1 MEPFSHQLYLQF
13 IAQRR
18 ELLCQSPAYEEAVA
32 GWDAALESGDALEP
46 VDSRN
51 LLMETW
57 GILCFSAGLRL
68 GLSLGH
74 ELEDAL
80 PDEQGISA
88 MARSGLNPGS
98 SRR

>member
-18 ELLCQSPAYEEAVA
+18 ALLCQSPAYEEALA
-32 GWDAALESGDALEP
+32 GWDAAIKSGETLEL
-46 VDSRN
+46 VDSRD

-57 GILCFSAGLRL
+57 GILSFSAGLRL
-68 GLSLGH
+68 GLSLSH
-74 ELEDAL
+74 ELEGAL

-88 MARSGLNPGS
+88 MARRGLNPGS

>member
-18 ELLCQSPAYEEAVA
+18 ELLCQSPAYEEALA
-32 GWDAALESGDALEP
+32 GWDAALKSGDTLEL

-57 GILCFSAGLRL
+57 GILSFSAGLRL

-80 PDEQGISA
+80 PDEQGSSA
-88 MARSGLNPGS
+88 MARRGLNPGS